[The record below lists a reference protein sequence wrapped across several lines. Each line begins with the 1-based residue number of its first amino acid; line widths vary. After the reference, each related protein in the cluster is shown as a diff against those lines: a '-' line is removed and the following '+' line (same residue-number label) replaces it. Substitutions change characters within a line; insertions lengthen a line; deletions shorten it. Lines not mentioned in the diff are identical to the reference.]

1 MLNRAQIRPAAA
13 EYRDWGGAIIMLV
26 ICSLTAAALG
36 FYVVNAMGFF
46 EDKPLTHIS
55 FLVRELLG
63 FQSAAGYMHWLAQR
77 PLQTALY
84 YGLPI
89 MAAIA
94 AGWFAWSWF
103 GRKINPII
111 HISGRRLLSGAK
123 AAASARQATARE
135 VRASGPGL
143 QIHPDLTL
151 ARHQELTSFLFLAG
165 QRGGKTQVL
174 SRVLE
179 QAWKRGDKT
188 ISFDFKTDFTVITPP
203 TKDGVE
209 PLIIGPWE
217 HRTMVVDVAADVTE
231 LHHAKAFASG
241 IVPAND
247 RDPMWS
253 NAARA
258 LLVAIIMK
266 QITLHGRAWG
276 WKELGDDAFL
286 TVAELKVVA
295 EQFYPP
301 AVAIVA
307 DAESKTAGSV
317 MINLHAFLG
326 PLFDLKSAWG
336 GAPAHRKISLDNWL
350 KDDNTKFRNIVIQGN
365 TQHHELSQALIKS
378 MIETMV
384 SILASPAFPQSRE
397 RRIIFVMDE
406 FVQFGKLDSI
416 QIIPELLA
424 SRGCVLIVTIQ
435 SIAQVEQK
443 YGREIAAIFASVFQT
458 KIFGRIVGS
467 SDLRWVQEQVGKRVV
482 GIPTRSTSGAG
493 DGRVTVNQSYQR
505 DEIEVVRA
513 EDLEALGMVSR
524 GAVGKQS
531 APSDI
536 YIRALVLGHGGDALI
551 LEWPLW
557 QHTKHRK
564 DHIPRR
570 IHPRPQAPSAT
581 TASAPTVTDDSQD
594 LPLEPLQTESIVGA
608 QKIEIEAIKDESF
621 ADQLLLLSEAPPAHT
636 EDEHKGG
643 AEEVVQQIAENQVV
657 DALADSLGINS
668 DALEFGIEILKLTE
682 PDSTEEGQP
691 QQLMSP
697 HNRKKKVR
705 QYESV

>member
-13 EYRDWGGAIIMLV
+13 EYRDWGGGIFMTAL
-26 ICSLTAAALG
+26 CACCAAAVG
-36 FYVVNAMGFF
+36 FKVVDAMGFF
-46 EDKPLTHIS
+46 DDSPLTHLS
-55 FLVRELLG
+55 FIMRELLG
-63 FQSAAGYMHWLAQR
+63 FQSAAGYLHWLMQR
-77 PLQTALY
+77 PLQAAIY
-84 YGLPI
+84 YGLPLT
-89 MAAIA
+89 A
-94 AGWFAWSWF
+94 AGMAGWWAWSWF

-111 HISGRRLLSGAK
+111 HIGGRRLLTGAK
-123 AAASARQATARE
+123 AAASSRRATERE
-135 VRASGPGL
+135 VRASGAGL
-143 QIHPDLTL
+143 KIHPDLQL

-174 SRVLE
+174 SRVL
-179 QAWKRGDKT
+179 QQSWARGDKT

-203 TKDGVE
+203 TINGVE
-209 PLIIGPWE
+209 PLIFGPWE
-217 HRTMVVDVAADVTE
+217 NRTTVWDIAADVSE

-258 LLVAIIMK
+258 LLVAILMK
-266 QITLHGRAWG
+266 QITLHGRGWG

-286 TVAELKVVA
+286 TVSELKVVA
-295 EQFYPP
+295 DQFYPP

-326 PLFDLKSAWG
+326 PLFDLKNAWG
-336 GAPAHRKISLDNWL
+336 GAPAHRKLSLDEWL
-350 KDDNTKFRNIVIQGN
+350 KDDNTKFRNLIIQGN

-384 SILASPAFPQSRE
+384 SILASPAFPQSRD
-397 RRIIFVMDE
+397 RRIIFTMDE
-406 FVQFGKLDSI
+406 FIQFGKIDSI

-467 SDLRWVQEQVGKRVV
+467 SDLKWVQEQVGRRVV
-482 GIPTRSTSGAG
+482 GIPTRSTSGSG
-493 DGRVTVNQSYQR
+493 DGRVNINQSYQR

-513 EDLEALGMVSR
+513 EDLESLGMVSR

-531 APSDI
+531 DPSDI
-536 YIRALVLGHGGDALI
+536 YIRALVLGHGGDALV

-557 QHTKHRK
+557 RHTKYRK

-570 IHPRPQAPSAT
+570 IHPRPQPQPAPMSNT
-581 TASAPTVTDDSQD
+581 GTDTDSED
-594 LPLEPLQTESIVGA
+594 LHLAQVQTEELVSVA
-608 QKIEIEAIKDESF
+608 QKPNDLEF
-621 ADQLLLLSEAPPAHT
+621 ADQLSMPSTDAPPQIS
-636 EDEHKGG
+636 EDKHIGG
-643 AEEVVQQIAENQVV
+643 AAEVVHEIAKNQVV

-668 DALEFGIEILKLTE
+668 EALELAIDVLELTE
-682 PDSTEEGQP
+682 PEHTESGQQYAIVSP
-691 QQLMSP
+691 QK
-697 HNRKKKVR
+697 RKKKVR